1 MAVADLSNPVIPEFD
16 IKIDQKA
23 LADSAR
29 PFIAGIVVDDSL
41 DWPSMFAVQ
50 FVSSF
55 DLEDV
60 HEWIDDPVLA
70 VGNVAEFKLGYGND
84 LETLIIGEITGLEPE
99 FVLDRLPSVTVRGY
113 DRRHRLQ
120 RGRKTRTF
128 LAQKDSDIASTIARE
143 AGLSAEDI
151 DSKVTHDYVI
161 QANQTDLEF
170 LQERARRIQY
180 EVFVTDKTLHF
191 RPVQNDKSEVMT
203 LTIGEHLL
211 EFYPR
216 LSMMRQIGEVSVR
229 GWSPQEKKKIVGTAQ
244 VGFSSA
250 KMGGTGTKIGP
261 QMNDVFGSMTDVLSM
276 APAMTQAEADQMA
289 KASLDQKALSLIE
302 GEGVCLGR
310 TDLRA
315 GKVIKI
321 AGVGERF
328 SGPYYVTSAIH
339 RYTAQGGYRTQ
350 FQVRRNAS

>member
-1 MAVADLSNPVIPEFD
+1 
-16 IKIDQKA
+16 
-23 LADSAR
+23 
-29 PFIAGIVVDDSL
+29 
-41 DWPSMFAVQ
+41 MFAVEL
-50 FVSSF
+50 VSSF

-60 HEWIDDPVLA
+60 HQWIDSSDLA

-84 LETLIIGEITGLEPE
+84 LESLIIGEITGLEPE
-99 FVLDRLPSVTVRGY
+99 FVVDRLPSVIVRGY
-113 DRRHRLQ
+113 DRRQRLQ

-128 LAQKDSDIASTIARE
+128 VTQKDSDIASAVARE
-143 AGLSAEDI
+143 AKLSVEAV
-151 DSKVTHDYVI
+151 DSTVIHDYVI

-216 LSMMRQIGEVSVR
+216 LSMVRQISEVSVR
-229 GWSPQEKKKIVGTAQ
+229 GWNPQEKKKILSTAE
-244 VGFSSA
+244 VGFESA
-250 KMGGTGTKIGP
+250 KMGGKKSGP
-261 QMNDVFGSMTDVLSM
+261 QINNVFGSMTDELSM
-276 APAMTQAEADQMA
+276 RPAMTQAEADQMA
-289 KASLDQKALSLIE
+289 KATLNQKALSLIE
-302 GEGVCLGR
+302 GEGLCLGR

-328 SGPYYVTSAIH
+328 SGQYYVTSAIH
-339 RYTAQGGYRTQ
+339 RYTAQGGYRTH

>member
-1 MAVADLSNPVIPEFD
+1 MAVADLSNPVVPEFD
-16 IKIDQKA
+16 IKIDQRT
-23 LADSAR
+23 LDDRAR
-29 PFIAGIVVDDSL
+29 PFIASIVVDDSIA
-41 DWPSMFAVQ
+41 WPSMFAVQ

-55 DLEDV
+55 DLENV
-60 HEWIDDPVLA
+60 HEWIDHSDLA
-70 VGNVAEFKLGYGND
+70 VGSVGEFKLGYGDD

-99 FVLDRLPSVTVRGY
+99 YVSDRLPSVTVRGY

-128 LAQKDSDIASTIARE
+128 VARKDSDIASAIASE
-143 AGLSAEDI
+143 AGLSVEAV
-151 DSKVTHDYVI
+151 DSKVIHDYVI

-170 LQERARRIQY
+170 LQERAGRIQY
-180 EVFVTDKTLHF
+180 EIFVTDKKLHF

-211 EFYPR
+211 EFFPR
-216 LSMMRQIGEVSVR
+216 LSMVRQIGDVSVR
-229 GWSPQEKKKIVGTAQ
+229 GWSPQEKKTILSTAQ
-244 VGFSSA
+244 VGFETA
-250 KMGGTGTKIGP
+250 KMGGKKSGP
-261 QMNDVFGSMTDVLSM
+261 QINDVFGSMTEVLSM
-276 APAMTQAEADQMA
+276 QPAMTQAEADQMA
-289 KASLDQKALSLIE
+289 KATLDQKALSLIE
-302 GEGVCLGR
+302 GEGLCLGR

-328 SGPYYVTSAIH
+328 SGQYYVTTAIH

>member
-1 MAVADLSNPVIPEFD
+1 MAVADLSNPVVPEFD
-16 IKIDQKA
+16 IKIDQKT
-23 LADSAR
+23 LDDKAR
-29 PFIAGIVVDDSL
+29 PFIASIVVDDSL
-41 DWPSMFAVQ
+41 AWPSMFAVE

-60 HEWIDDPVLA
+60 HQWIDSSDLA
-70 VGNVAEFKLGYGND
+70 VGDVAEFKLGYGND
-84 LETLIIGEITGLEPE
+84 LESLIIGEITGLEPE
-99 FVLDRLPSVTVRGY
+99 FVVDRLPSVIVRGY

-128 LAQKDSDIASTIARE
+128 VTQKDSDIASAVARE
-143 AGLSAEDI
+143 AKLSVDAV
-151 DSKVTHDYVI
+151 DSKVIHDYVI

-216 LSMMRQIGEVSVR
+216 LSMVRQIGDVSVR
-229 GWSPQEKKKIVGTAQ
+229 SWNPQEKKKILSTAQ
-244 VGFSSA
+244 VGFESA
-250 KMGGTGTKIGP
+250 KMGGQKSGP
-261 QMNDVFGSMTDVLSM
+261 QINDVFGPMTDVQSM
-276 APAMTQAEADQMA
+276 RPAMTQAEADQMA
-289 KASLDQKALSLIE
+289 QASLNQKALSLIE
-302 GEGVCLGR
+302 GEGLCLGR

-328 SGPYYVTSAIH
+328 SGQYYVTTATH
-339 RYTAQGGYRTQ
+339 RYTAQGGYRTH

>member
-1 MAVADLSNPVIPEFD
+1 MALADLSNPVLPEFD
-16 IKIDQKA
+16 IKINQKT
-23 LADSAR
+23 LDDEAR
-29 PFIAGIVVDDSL
+29 PFIASIVVDDSL
-41 DWPSMFAVQ
+41 AWPSMFAVE
-50 FVSSF
+50 FASSF

-60 HEWIDDPVLA
+60 HQWIDSSNLA

-84 LETLIIGEITGLEPE
+84 LESLIIGEITGLEPE
-99 FVLDRLPSVTVRGY
+99 FVVDRLPSVIVRGY

-128 LAQKDSDIASTIARE
+128 VTQKDSDIAAAVARE
-143 AGLSAEDI
+143 AKLSAEAV
-151 DSKVTHDYVI
+151 DSKVIHDYVI

-180 EVFVTDKTLHF
+180 EVFITDKTLHF

-216 LSMMRQIGEVSVR
+216 LSMVRQVGDVSVR
-229 GWSPQEKKKIVGTAQ
+229 GWNPQEKKKILSTAQ
-244 VGFSSA
+244 VGFESA
-250 KMGGTGTKIGP
+250 KMGGQKSGP
-261 QMNDVFGSMTDVLSM
+261 QINEVFGSMTDVLSIQ
-276 APAMTQAEADQMA
+276 PVTQAEADQMA
-289 KASLDQKALSLIE
+289 RAKLEERALNFIQ
-302 GEGVCLGR
+302 GEGICLGR

-315 GKVIKI
+315 GKVIKVDGI
-321 AGVGERF
+321 GKRF
-328 SGPYYVTSAIH
+328 GGQYYVTTAVH
-339 RYTAQGGYRTQ
+339 RYTAQGGYRTH

>member
-1 MAVADLSNPVIPEFD
+1 MAVADLSNPVVPEFD
-16 IKIDQKA
+16 IKINQANLDDQV
-23 LADSAR
+23 R
-29 PFIAGIVVDDSL
+29 PYITSIVVDDSL
-41 DWPSMFAVQ
+41 AWPSMFAVE

-55 DLEDV
+55 DLDDV
-60 HEWIDDPVLA
+60 HQWIDDSALA

-84 LETLIIGEITGLEPE
+84 LESLIIGEITGLEPE
-99 FVLDRLPSVTVRGY
+99 FVVDRLPSVIARGY

-128 LAQKDSDIASTIARE
+128 VTQKDSDIASAVASE
-143 AGLSAEDI
+143 AKLSVEAV
-151 DSKVTHDYVI
+151 DSTVIHDYVI

-216 LSMMRQIGEVSVR
+216 LSMVRQIGDVSVR
-229 GWSPQEKKKIVGTAQ
+229 GWNPHEKKKILSTAEVG
-244 VGFSSA
+244 SA
-250 KMGGTGTKIGP
+250 KMGGRRSGP
-261 QMNDVFGSMTDVLSM
+261 QLNNVFGPMTDVLSM
-276 APAMTQAEADQMA
+276 RPAMTQAEADQMA
-289 KASLDQKALSLIE
+289 QASLKQKALSLIE
-302 GEGVCLGR
+302 GEGLCLGR

-321 AGVGERF
+321 AGVGKRF
-328 SGPYYVTSAIH
+328 SGQYYVTTAVH
-339 RYTAQGGYRTQ
+339 RYTAQGGYRTH